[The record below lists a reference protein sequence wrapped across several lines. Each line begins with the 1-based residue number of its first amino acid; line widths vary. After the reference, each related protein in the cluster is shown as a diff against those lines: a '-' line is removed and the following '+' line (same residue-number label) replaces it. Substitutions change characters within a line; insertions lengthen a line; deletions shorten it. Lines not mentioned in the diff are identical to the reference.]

1 MTMTEQVRKGGAME
15 VVGGWGM
22 MDGMRRLGRIARV
35 LQCDDDDDD
44 DYDPMFQLRD
54 YALPSFCLVYR

>member
-1 MTMTEQVRKGGAME
+1 ME

-22 MDGMRRLGRIARV
+22 TDGMRRPGRIARV
-35 LQCDDDDDD
+35 LQCDDD
-44 DYDPMFQLRD
+44 PTFPLRD

>member
-1 MTMTEQVRKGGAME
+1 ME